1 MVSGALRETRGAY
14 MKPADW
20 IVLLPAV
27 NNGWSFAAFVIVV
40 LVSLYLSRR
49 VP

>member
-1 MVSGALRETRGAY
+1 

-20 IVLLPAV
+20 IALLPAV

-40 LVSLYLSRR
+40 AVTLFFRSRDI
-49 VP
+49 P